1 MVGNAVVMN
10 LGDVRAEATA
20 ILDAATRQA
29 AEIVAA
35 AEAKAA
41 ALVEGAAEQGHAEG
55 FARGEEA
62 GHVAGHTAGTEAGR
76 AAAEASMGEQL
87 TALADG
93 WSNALEAIL
102 KAREVLHEEARRDL
116 VRLAMAIAERVL
128 GALPPHDPTVVT
140 RQVEAAVGMLAG
152 ATRLRIRIHP
162 DDRDL
167 VEAHFADVSSRI
179 AAAQDTDLVLEVDE
193 SIIRGGCI
201 VSAGDGEVDARIDA
215 QVSRIVKGLFPE
227 LLEIPPAS
235 GADESTGARGPVEDG
250 A

>member
-1 MVGNAVVMN
+1 
-10 LGDVRAEATA
+10 
-20 ILDAATRQA
+20 
-29 AEIVAA
+29 
-35 AEAKAA
+35 
-41 ALVEGAAEQGHAEG
+41 
-55 FARGEEA
+55 
-62 GHVAGHTAGTEAGR
+62 
-76 AAAEASMGEQL
+76 MGERL

-93 WSNALEAIL
+93 WSEALEAIL
-102 KAREVLHEEARRDL
+102 AARDVLHEEARRDL

-140 RQVEAAVGMLAG
+140 RQVDAAVGMLAG
-152 ATRLRIRIHP
+152 ATRLQIRIHP

-167 VEAHFADVSSRI
+167 VEAHFADVSNRI
-179 AAAQDTDLVLEVDE
+179 TAARDTDMVLDVDD

-227 LLEIPPAS
+227 LLEIPPVS
-235 GADESTGARGPVEDG
+235 GSDEATGTQAPVEDD